1 MTTSLSQLPAVD
13 NPSIGFRLWTGLD
26 EVPGM
31 AAANNRLRIHTGI
44 LEPIDIE
51 GMTHRYTHLVN
62 SDPLEDCVVATKS
75 GRTVG
80 YGRVEWHDLVDG
92 DRIYDHT
99 VLVEPSAWGLGIARA
114 LNGWCERRSREI
126 ASGNPTDRRTWMAQ
140 FAFDGD
146 TELEDAIRDAGYVA
160 VRWDAEMLRPSL
172 KQIPDAPLADGYEIR
187 TPTEAELPAVFAMT
201 VEAFAE
207 HWGQSEAG
215 EQRLDEWIESPSFR
229 LDQVVI
235 AWKGDEPVAMVNGEL
250 ETKPD
255 GSVSGLLAGVCTH
268 PAHRRL
274 GLARACIVESLRR
287 LRDAGATSAY
297 LGVDTDNQNRAYT
310 LYESC
315 GFRVA
320 TSSAN
325 YRKPFKP
332 EAT

>member
-1 MTTSLSQLPAVD
+1 
-13 NPSIGFRLWTGLD
+13 
-26 EVPGM
+26 
-31 AAANNRLRIHTGI
+31 
-44 LEPIDIE
+44 
-51 GMTHRYTHLVN
+51 
-62 SDPLEDCVVATKS
+62 
-75 GRTVG
+75 
-80 YGRVEWHDLVDG
+80 
-92 DRIYDHT
+92 
-99 VLVEPSAWGLGIARA
+99 
-114 LNGWCERRSREI
+114 
-126 ASGNPTDRRTWMAQ
+126 
-140 FAFDGD
+140 
-146 TELEDAIRDAGYVA
+146 
-160 VRWDAEMLRPSL
+160 MLRPSL
-172 KQIPDAPLADGYEIR
+172 EQIPDAPLADGYEIR
-187 TPTEAELPAVFAMT
+187 TPNEAELPAVFAMT

-215 EQRLDEWIESPSFR
+215 EQRLDEWIESPAFR

-255 GSVSGLLAGVCTH
+255 GTMSGLLAGVCTH

>member
-13 NPSIGFRLWTGLD
+13 HPSIGFRLWTGLG

-44 LEPIDIE
+44 LEPIDID

-126 ASGNPTDRRTWMAQ
+126 AFGNPTDRRTWMAQ

-146 TELEDAIRDAGYVA
+146 TELEHAIRDAGYVA

-172 KQIPDAPLADGYEIR
+172 EQIPDAALADGYEIR

-207 HWGQSEAG
+207 HWGQFEAG
-215 EQRLDEWIESPSFR
+215 EQRFDEWIENPAFR
-229 LDQVVI
+229 LDQLVI
-235 AWKGDEPVAMVNGEL
+235 AWKGGVPVAMVHGEL
-250 ETKPD
+250 ETRPD
-255 GSVSGLLAGVCTH
+255 GSTSGLLAGVCTH
-268 PAHRRL
+268 PAHRRR

-287 LRDAGATSAY
+287 LRAAGATSAY

-315 GFRVA
+315 GFRIA

-325 YRKPFKP
+325 YRKPFIP

>member
-1 MTTSLSQLPAVD
+1 
-13 NPSIGFRLWTGLD
+13 
-26 EVPGM
+26 
-31 AAANNRLRIHTGI
+31 
-44 LEPIDIE
+44 
-51 GMTHRYTHLVN
+51 
-62 SDPLEDCVVATKS
+62 
-75 GRTVG
+75 
-80 YGRVEWHDLVDG
+80 
-92 DRIYDHT
+92 
-99 VLVEPSAWGLGIARA
+99 
-114 LNGWCERRSREI
+114 
-126 ASGNPTDRRTWMAQ
+126 
-140 FAFDGD
+140 
-146 TELEDAIRDAGYVA
+146 
-160 VRWDAEMLRPSL
+160 
-172 KQIPDAPLADGYEIR
+172 
-187 TPTEAELPAVFAMT
+187 MT

-207 HWGQSEAG
+207 HWGQSEAD

-315 GFRVA
+315 GFRSRDQQRQLPQA
-320 TSSAN
+320 LQ
-325 YRKPFKP
+325 P